1 MVYTFQFFID
11 NHLHFQKNLRG
22 FRCIGRRRDGHQCGR
37 TSVIGCPYCF
47 QHLRSERHL
56 RVRPSTIPNA
66 GKGLFAEDPLRADR
80 EIIFRVGD
88 YIIDYTG
95 ESINENQLEE
105 RYGEYTGPYAI
116 EVRGRSNQRGG
127 LFIDAAAERGV
138 GSLINHRA
146 RSSANSVFVVD
157 YRANRARL
165 RAVRPIRNGDEIF
178 VSYGNQYQMN
188 EPGASSRTKGL
199 R

>member
-1 MVYTFQFFID
+1 
-11 NHLHFQKNLRG
+11 
-22 FRCIGRRRDGHQCGR
+22 
-37 TSVIGCPYCF
+37 
-47 QHLRSERHL
+47 L